1 MLDHNLTRIKFTD
14 SNSSWIQSF
23 DLSSIKC
30 LIVCRGPVRK
40 EAIDV
45 FKQCGVREYGILLS
59 EKDSVVY
66 PKALA
71 PEIRDFAFPDNI
83 HRVPD
88 YMGAGAEE
96 KIERIKLIIS
106 IAKKNGYTHFFAG
119 YGFMAE
125 DAEFIE
131 AIEES
136 GMIFMGPSSHVARQ
150 AGAKDEAKKLARSL
164 NVSVTPGVD
173 NVTALA
179 LVRKTGSSKDGLIK
193 LAQQHSLSFQYNEGI
208 ALDENAEALLQLS
221 YDKSI
226 ELVTIQD
233 LQKEAEIGTEE
244 IWKKY
249 PGKRIRFKYIG
260 GGGGKGQRVI
270 QKKEEISAAVME
282 IIAESKVVA
291 PGSNRNFLIEL
302 NIENT
307 RHNEIQV
314 IGNGEW
320 CLSLGGRDCSV
331 QMHEQKLL
339 ELSLTQE
346 LLNAEIDSYKSGSPS
361 KAEVLKKDLVCLQE
375 METQA
380 EVFGRAV
387 HLNSVSTF
395 ESIVE
400 GTDHFFMEMNTRIQV
415 EHRVTEMAYKLK
427 FTNPNDGKDFF
438 YLDSLIE
445 AMALL
450 SVHAKKVPKP
460 ERILRN
466 ISGAEVRIN
475 ATNRSLQPHAGGI
488 INAWSD
494 PSEDE
499 IRDDQGIGTRN
510 PDTGAFVHYNL
521 AGAYDSNIALV
532 ITSGVSRKNNLEKL
546 TNILR
551 TTELRG
557 QNLETNLLV
566 HYGLS
571 SWFLGKDA
579 MAKPSTQFMTSYL
592 AGIGALE
599 SINRDLDLEVVWNQI
614 LSKATV
620 SEKPILKRKETL
632 LIRPIEK
639 LFSNPH
645 LLGGFIGLN
654 DGKAWNSNSNGIDF
668 LINPIEILDRLYHY
682 LNLDEREGAPASEMI
697 WDHDEAI
704 LVEARSFY
712 KKIDSFALAKS
723 WKDLDSILSSN
734 SVPSQTKLTE
744 EKWKEVV
751 SAHLGFQAGMS
762 ILKIIPNIGK
772 KSGFSKFQVDE
783 QLELVVPE
791 EFKTAKTRD
800 AFTKALSPPPK
811 SSSDEIIAPMGGM
824 FYAREAPSLPQLIQV
839 GDHFTAGQ
847 PLFIIEVMKM
857 FNKISVPFS
866 GTITKSLLEN
876 ADGKIIAKGQTIFKI
891 TPDEVMKEESED
903 EVLARKKQV
912 STDLLN
918 FS

>member
-1 MLDHNLTRIKFTD
+1 MLDQNLKRIQFKD
-14 SNSSWIQSF
+14 SNSTWIQSF

-40 EAIDV
+40 EAIEV
-45 FKQCGVREYGILLS
+45 FKQAGISEYGILLS
-59 EKDSVVY
+59 EKDSIVY

-71 PEIRDFAFPDNI
+71 PELRDFEFPDNV

-96 KIERIKLIIS
+96 KIERIKQIIN
-106 IAKKNGYTHFFAG
+106 IAIDNGYSHIFAG

-131 AIEES
+131 AIEE
-136 GMIFMGPSSHVARQ
+136 GGITFMGPSSHVARQ

-164 NVSVTPGVD
+164 DVSVTPGVD

-179 LVRKTGSSKDGLIK
+179 LVRKFGNTKEIILK
-193 LAQQHSLSFQYNEGI
+193 LAKDHSIDFSYDEKCSVE
-208 ALDENAEALLQLS
+208 ENAEFLLQAS
-221 YDKSI
+221 YEKSI
-226 ELVTIQD
+226 ELVTIAD
-233 LQKEAEIGTEE
+233 LQKEAEIGTDE
-244 IWKKY
+244 IWKKF

-270 QKKEEISAAVME
+270 QNKEDIPSAVME
-282 IIAESKVVA
+282 ILAESKVVA

-346 LLNAEIDSYKSGSPS
+346 QLQAEIAEYKPQSQS
-361 KAEVLKKDLVCLQE
+361 KASVLEADLKCLQE
-375 METQA
+375 MESQA
-380 EVFGRAV
+380 EVFGGAV
-387 HLNSVSTF
+387 QLNSVSTF

-400 GTDHFFMEMNTRIQV
+400 GTNHFFMEMNTRIQV
-415 EHRVTEMAYKLK
+415 EHRVTEMAYRLK
-427 FTNPNDGKDFF
+427 FVNPTNPSEVF

-450 SVHAKKVPKP
+450 SLHGKRVPKP
-460 ERILRN
+460 ERVVRN

-475 ATNRSLQPHAGGI
+475 ATNRSLQPHAGGL
-488 INAWSD
+488 INSWSD
-494 PSEDE
+494 PSQDE

-532 ITSGVSRKNNLEKL
+532 ITHGVNRRDNLEKL

-557 QNLETNLLV
+557 QNLETNLQV
-566 HYGLS
+566 HYGLA

-579 MAKPSTQFMTSYL
+579 MAKPSTQFMTAYL
-592 AGIGALE
+592 AAIGSIE
-599 SINRDLDLEVVWNQI
+599 TINRDVDMELLWKEI
-614 LSKATV
+614 LSKASTE
-620 SEKPILKRKETL
+620 EKAILKKKETL
-632 LIRPIEK
+632 LTRPLEK

-645 LLGGFIGLN
+645 VLGGFIGLH
-654 DGKAWNSNSNGIDF
+654 DGKSWDSKNKIEF
-668 LINPIEILDRLYHY
+668 KINPIEILDALYHY
-682 LNLDEREGAPASEMI
+682 THLEYRLNDPASEMI
-697 WDHDEAI
+697 WDHDEKI
-704 LVEARSFY
+704 LKEARSFY
-712 KKIDSFALAKS
+712 
-723 WKDLDSILSSN
+723 SN
-734 SVPSQTKLTE
+734 LTKLGFPGDWKELNKSLASSSAPSTSKLSG
-744 EKWKEVV
+744 EKWKEVQA
-751 SAHLGFQAGMS
+751 AHAGFQLGLEL
-762 ILKIIPNIGK
+762 LKIIPNIGV
-772 KSGFSKFQVDE
+772 KSGFSKIQVDDK
-783 QLELVVPE
+783 LELIVPD

-800 AFTKALSPPPK
+800 AFIKALSPPPK
-811 SSSDEIIAPMGGM
+811 ASSDEIIAPMGGM
-824 FYAREAPSLPQLIQV
+824 FYAREAPNLPPIVQE
-839 GDHFTAGQ
+839 GDRFKAGQ

-866 GTITKSLLEN
+866 GIITKNLMEN
-876 ADGKIIAKGQTIFKI
+876 SDGKIISKGQSIFKI
-891 TPDEVMKEESED
+891 TPDELIKEESE
-903 EVLARKKQV
+903 EEILARKKKV
-912 STDLLN
+912 SSDLLTY
-918 FS
+918 

>member
-1 MLDHNLTRIKFTD
+1 MLDQNLKRIQFKD
-14 SNSSWIQSF
+14 SHSEWIRSF
-23 DLSSIKC
+23 DISSIKC

-40 EAIDV
+40 EAIEV
-45 FKQCGVREYGILLS
+45 FKVSGVREYGILLS
-59 EKDSVVY
+59 EKDSIVY

-71 PEIRDFAFPDNI
+71 PELRDFEFPDNV

-96 KIERIKLIIS
+96 KLERINQIIG
-106 IAKKNGYTHFFAG
+106 IAKDNGYTHIFAG

-131 AIEES
+131 AIEEA
-136 GMIFMGPSSHVARQ
+136 GITFMGPSSHVARQ

-164 NVSVTPGVD
+164 DVSVTPGVD

-179 LVRKTGSSKDGLIK
+179 LVRKYGNTKDTLIK
-193 LAQQHSLSFQYNEGI
+193 LAKEHSLEFSYKDTVSIE
-208 ALDENAEALLQLS
+208 ENAELLLQAS
-221 YDKSI
+221 YDKSK
-226 ELVTIQD
+226 ELVTIAD

-244 IWKKY
+244 IWKKF

-270 QKKEEISAAVME
+270 QTKEEISSAVME
-282 IIAESKVVA
+282 ILAESKVVA

-314 IGNGEW
+314 IGNGAW

-346 LLNAEIDSYKSGSPS
+346 QLHEEISNYKTHSPS
-361 KAEVLKKDLVCLQE
+361 KAAVLEKDLKCLQE

-380 EVFGRAV
+380 EVFGAAV
-387 HLNSVSTF
+387 QLNSVSTF

-400 GTDHFFMEMNTRIQV
+400 GTNHFFMEMNTRIQV
-415 EHRVTEMAYKLK
+415 EHRVTEMAYRLK
-427 FTNPNDGKDFF
+427 FENPANSSEVF

-445 AMALL
+445 AMAVISL
-450 SVHAKKVPKP
+450 HAPRVPKP
-460 ERILRN
+460 VRVVRN

-475 ATNRSLQPHAGGI
+475 ATNRSLQPHAGGL
-488 INAWSD
+488 INSWSD
-494 PSEDE
+494 PSSDE

-532 ITSGVSRKNNLEKL
+532 ITHGVNRRDNLERL

-557 QNLETNLLV
+557 QNLETNLSV
-566 HYGLS
+566 HYGLA

-579 MAKPSTQFMTSYL
+579 MAKPSTQFMTAYL

-599 SINRDLDLEVVWNQI
+599 TINRDVDMELLWNEL
-614 LSKATV
+614 LSKA
-620 SEKPILKRKETL
+620 SAPEKSILKRKETL
-632 LIRPIEK
+632 LTRPLEK

-645 LLGGFIGLN
+645 VLGGFIGLH
-654 DGKAWNSNSNGIDF
+654 DGKSWNSDKKIEF
-668 LINPIEILDRLYHY
+668 TINPIEILDSLYHY
-682 LNLDEREGAPASEMI
+682 LHLENRKNDPASEMI
-697 WDHDEAI
+697 WDHDENI
-704 LVEARSFY
+704 LREARSFY
-712 KKIDSFALAKS
+712 SN
-723 WKDLDSILSSN
+723 LSKLGFPKNWNELNKTLYASSAPAN
-734 SVPSQTKLTE
+734 TKLTAD
-744 EKWKEVV
+744 KWKEVQA
-751 SAHLGFQAGMS
+751 AHAGFQLGLDL
-762 ILKIIPNIGK
+762 LKIIPNIGV
-772 KSGFSKFQVDE
+772 KSGFSKIQVDDH
-783 QLELVVPE
+783 LELIVPE

-800 AFTKALSPPPK
+800 AFIKALTPPPK
-811 SSSDEIIAPMGGM
+811 ASSDEIIAPMGGM
-824 FYAREAPSLPQLIQV
+824 FYAREAPNLPPIVQV
-839 GDHFTAGQ
+839 GDRFKAGQ

-866 GTITKSLLEN
+866 GTIIKNLMEDS
-876 ADGKIIAKGQTIFKI
+876 DGKIITKGQSIFKI
-891 TPDEVMKEESED
+891 TPDELIKEESQE
-903 EVLARKKQV
+903 EILARKKKV
-912 STDLLN
+912 SSDLL
-918 FS
+918 SY